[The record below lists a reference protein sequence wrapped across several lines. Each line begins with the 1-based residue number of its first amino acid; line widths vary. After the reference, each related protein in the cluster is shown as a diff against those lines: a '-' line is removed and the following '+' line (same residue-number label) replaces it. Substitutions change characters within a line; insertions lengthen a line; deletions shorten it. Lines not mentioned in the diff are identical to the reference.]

1 MSTPERAPFALRVS
15 LSLVRAI
22 RRLVPASIR
31 ADWVREWEAE
41 IQYKWSTINRR
52 QSAPSVVEG
61 WRDRADVVRRST
73 GAIADA
79 AWLRQQFTL
88 DHDIMRDVRYA
99 LRMLHRRPAMSALAV
114 LVLALGMGG
123 TVAVFSVV
131 DTLLLREMPYR
142 DGDRIATI
150 WLTNREH
157 PEERDG
163 VAPGAF
169 LDWRSRS
176 KAFETMAAEDPFSF
190 DYLIGPVP
198 MKLTGGLVTEGF
210 FEALGVKPLLGRA
223 FLPEE
228 HTDGK
233 SSVAILSYG
242 TWQRMFG
249 GRSSIVGEK
258 VTFENGT
265 YEIVGV
271 LPRWFRPV
279 LQDMVREEEIW
290 APKVLQKFEYDNRR
304 TRYWRVVGRL
314 APEVGM
320 GEARAELSTISAQ
333 LAREYPNTLTNMTAT
348 LAPLRDHLAG
358 PIREPLR
365 VVFGAV
371 VLVLLLG
378 CANVAS
384 LLLARA
390 ADRQR
395 EFALRAAVGA
405 SAWRMIRQTLVE
417 SVVLSTL
424 ACLAGLAVAHGAIS
438 GLVAVG
444 SSTVP
449 QLGELAL
456 DQRLIAFAFAGAIVT
471 AILVGLW
478 PAVRLARR
486 ATRDELAQSGA
497 GTTGGTDRRRFV
509 SALVVCE
516 VALALVLLVS
526 AGLLIRSFTTL
537 AGVDPGFAKANVAV
551 VQVFPYGARYQTAE
565 QRQTFFDQALDRM
578 RTVAGVERAGL
589 VSAMPFGA
597 ANINI
602 EGGFR
607 VEGRPELPEG
617 DRPSAF
623 LTVATAD
630 YFRAME
636 IPLKQGRVFNDDDR
650 ANGALVALV
659 NDKIAERFWP
669 GESPVNQRVSVNWLG
684 RWRTLQ
690 VVGVVGRLRHEALDR
705 DARAEVFMAL
715 SQTPFGSLTF
725 VVRTTGDAAALIP
738 ALRAR
743 IWEVD
748 GSLPIYDASTV
759 SALVAQTLA
768 ARRFVTNLLTVLAG
782 LAFLLAT
789 LGIYGMLV
797 FSTAQRTREIGIR
810 IAVGGKAQDIV
821 RLVIGESARLIA
833 AGVGLGLLGSLAAAR
848 LVAALLYSTSPTDPV
863 TLAAT
868 TLMLAAVALF
878 ACYVPARRATRID
891 PLNALR
897 AQ

>member
-1 MSTPERAPFALRVS
+1 MTFHREPLALR
-15 LSLVRAI
+15 LSLGLIRAL
-22 RRLVPASIR
+22 RRLVPAVIR
-31 ADWVREWEAE
+31 DEWVREWEAE
-41 IQYKWSTINRR
+41 IQHKWSTMHGQQAVN
-52 QSAPSVVEG
+52 

-79 AWLRQQFTL
+79 AWLRQQFTF
-88 DHDIMRDVRYA
+88 DRDIMRDVRYA

-114 LVLALGMGG
+114 LVLSLGIGG
-123 TVAVFSVV
+123 TVAVFSVI
-131 DTLLLREMPYR
+131 DTLLLRDLPYR
-142 DGDRIATI
+142 DGDRIATV

-163 VAPGAF
+163 VAPGVF
-169 LDWRSRS
+169 LDWRNRSR
-176 KAFETMAAEDPFSF
+176 AFETIAAQDPFSF
-190 DYLIGPVP
+190 YYLDGPVP
-198 MKLTGGLVTEGF
+198 MTLVGGLVTEGF
-210 FEALGVKPLLGRA
+210 FEALGVQPLLGRT
-223 FLPEE
+223 FLREE
-228 HTDGK
+228 HTQGK
-233 SSVAILSYG
+233 SSVAIISYG
-242 TWQRMFG
+242 AWQRLFG
-249 GRSSIVGEK
+249 GRASIVGEK
-258 VTFENGT
+258 VAFDGRT

-271 LPRWFRPV
+271 LPRWFHPDM
-279 LQDMVREEEIW
+279 QDMVREEEIW
-290 APKVLQKFEYDNRR
+290 SPKVLQKLEFDNRR
-304 TRYWRVVGRL
+304 TRYWAVVGRL
-314 APEVGM
+314 APGVDM
-320 GEARAELSTISAQ
+320 SQARAELSTISSQ
-333 LAREYPNTLTNMTAT
+333 LAREYPNTLANMTAT
-348 LAPLRDHLAG
+348 LVPFRDHLAG

-395 EFALRAAVGA
+395 EFALRAAIGA

-424 ACLAGLAVAHGAIS
+424 ACLAGLAVAHAAIG
-438 GLVAVG
+438 GLVAIG

-456 DQRLIAFAFAGAIVT
+456 DWRLIAFAFGASIVT

-478 PAVRLARR
+478 PAIRLSRR

-497 GTTGGTDRRRFV
+497 GATGGHDRRRFV
-509 SALVVCE
+509 STLVVSE

-537 AGVDPGFAKANVAV
+537 ANVDPGFANANVAV
-551 VQVFPYGARYQTAE
+551 LQVFPYGSRYRTDD
-565 QRQTFFDQALDRM
+565 QRTLFFDQAIDRI
-578 RTVAGVERAGL
+578 RAVAGVERAGL

-602 EGGFR
+602 EGGFK
-607 VEGRPELPEG
+607 VEGRPELPEA

-630 YFRAME
+630 YFRAMD
-636 IPLKQGRVFNDDDR
+636 IDLKQGRVFSDEDR
-650 ANGALVALV
+650 PNGTLVGLV

-669 GESPVNQRVSVNWLG
+669 GQNPLNQRISVNWLG

-705 DARAEVFMAL
+705 DARAEVFMPL

-725 VVRTTGDAAALIP
+725 VVRTTGDAAAMIP

-748 GSLPIYDASTV
+748 SSLPIYDASTV
-759 SALVAQTLA
+759 RALVAETLA

-810 IAVGGKAQDIV
+810 MAVGGKAGDILS
-821 RLVIGESARLIA
+821 LVLGESARLISI
-833 AGVGLGLLGSLAAAR
+833 GLVVGLLGSMAAAR
-848 LVAALLYSTSPTDPV
+848 LLAALLYSTSPTDPL

-868 TLMLAAVALF
+868 TILLAAVALL
-878 ACYVPARRATRID
+878 ACYVPARRATKID
-891 PLNALR
+891 PLTALR
-897 AQ
+897 T

>member
-1 MSTPERAPFALRVS
+1 MPHHHRNPLALR
-15 LSLVRAI
+15 LSLGLIRAF
-22 RRLVPASIR
+22 RRLVPAVIR
-31 ADWVREWEAE
+31 DEWVREWEAE
-41 IQYKWSTINRR
+41 IQHKWSTVN
-52 QSAPSVVEG
+52 QQQPAD

-79 AWLRQQFTL
+79 AWLRQQFTF

-99 LRMLHRRPAMSALAV
+99 LRMLHRRPAMSMLAI
-114 LVLALGMGG
+114 LVLSLGIGG
-123 TVAVFSVV
+123 TVAVFSVI
-131 DTLLLREMPYR
+131 DTLLLRDLPYR
-142 DGDRIATI
+142 EADRVATV
-150 WLTNREH
+150 WLTNKEH

-163 VAPGAF
+163 VAPGVF
-169 LDWRSRS
+169 LDWRNRS
-176 KAFETMAAEDPFSF
+176 NTFETIAAETPESF
-190 DYLIGPVP
+190 DYLDGPVP
-198 MKLTGGLVTEGF
+198 RTLVGGVVTEGF
-210 FEALGVKPLLGRA
+210 FEALGVQPLLGRT
-223 FLPEE
+223 FLREE

-233 SSVAILSYG
+233 SSVAIISYG
-242 TWQRMFG
+242 TWQRLFG
-249 GRSSIVGEK
+249 GRASIVGEK
-258 VTFENGT
+258 VTFENRT
-265 YEIVGV
+265 FEIVGV
-271 LPRWFRPV
+271 LPRWFHPAM
-279 LQDMVREEEIW
+279 QNMVREEEIW

-304 TRYWRVVGRL
+304 TRYWSVVARL
-314 APEVGM
+314 APGVDM
-320 GEARAELSTISAQ
+320 GQARAELSTISSQ
-333 LAREYPNTLTNMTAT
+333 LAREFPNTLTNMTAT
-348 LAPLRDHLAG
+348 VVPFRDHLAG

-395 EFALRAAVGA
+395 EFALRAAIGA
-405 SAWRMIRQTLVE
+405 SGWRMVRQTLVE
-417 SVVLSTL
+417 SLVLSTL
-424 ACLAGLAVAHGAIS
+424 ACLAGLAVAHAAIN

-449 QLGELAL
+449 QLGELTL
-456 DQRLIAFAFAGAIVT
+456 DLRLMAFALGASVVT

-478 PAVRLARR
+478 PAVRLSRR

-497 GTTGGTDRRRFV
+497 GTTGGHDRRRFV
-509 SALVVCE
+509 STLVISE

-537 AGVDPGFAKANVAV
+537 ASVNPGFSEANVAIL
-551 VQVFPYGARYQTAE
+551 QVFPYGPRYRTNE
-565 QRQTFFDQALDRM
+565 HRQVFFDQALDRI
-578 RTVAGVERAGL
+578 RALAGVERAGL
-589 VSAMPFGA
+589 VSAMPFA
-597 ANINI
+597 PANINI
-602 EGGFR
+602 EGGFK
-607 VEGRPELPEG
+607 VEGRPELPEA
-617 DRPSAF
+617 DRPSVF
-623 LTVATAD
+623 LSVATAD
-630 YFRAME
+630 YFRAMD
-636 IPLKQGRVFNDDDR
+636 IQLTQGRVFNDEDR
-650 ANGALVALV
+650 PNGALVAVV

-669 GESPVNQRVSVNWLG
+669 GENPVNQRISVNWLG

-705 DARAEVFMAL
+705 EARAEVFMAL
-715 SQTPFGSLTF
+715 SQTPFGSMTF

-738 ALRAR
+738 SLRSR

-748 GSLPIYDASTV
+748 GTLPIYDASTV
-759 SALVAQTLA
+759 SALVADTLA

-797 FSTAQRTREIGIR
+797 FSTSQRTREIGIR
-810 IAVGGKAQDIV
+810 LAVGGKARDILS
-821 RLVIGESARLIA
+821 LVLAESARLIA
-833 AGVGLGLLGSLAAAR
+833 VGVFLGLLGSLAAAR
-848 LVAALLYSTSPTDPV
+848 LLAALLYSTSPTDPL

-868 TLMLAAVALF
+868 TILLASVALF

-891 PLNALR
+891 PLSALR

>member
-1 MSTPERAPFALRVS
+1 M
-15 LSLVRAI
+15 I
-22 RRLVPASIR
+22 R
-31 ADWVREWEAE
+31 DEWVREWEAE
-41 IQYKWSTINRR
+41 IQHKWTTANRR
-52 QSAPSVVEG
+52 GPAD

-79 AWLRQQFTL
+79 AWLRQQFTF
-88 DHDIMRDVRYA
+88 DRDIMRDVRYA

-114 LVLALGMGG
+114 LVLSLGIGG
-123 TVAVFSVV
+123 TVAVFSVI
-131 DTLLLREMPYR
+131 DTLLLRDLPYR
-142 DGDRIATI
+142 EADRIATV

-163 VAPGAF
+163 VAPGVF

-176 KAFETMAAEDPFSF
+176 KTFAAIAAEDPFTF
-190 DYLIGPVP
+190 DYLDGPVP
-198 MKLTGGLVTEGF
+198 TTLVGGLVTEGF
-210 FEALGVKPLLGRA
+210 FEALGVQPLLGRT

-228 HTDGK
+228 HTEGK
-233 SSVAILSYG
+233 SSVAIIGYG
-242 TWQRMFG
+242 TWQRLFG
-249 GRSSIVGEK
+249 GRASIVGEK
-258 VTFENGT
+258 VAFESRT

-271 LPRWFRPV
+271 LPRWFHPSM
-279 LQDMVREEEIW
+279 QDLVREEEVF
-290 APKVLQKFEYDNRR
+290 APKVLQTFEYDNRR
-304 TRYWRVVGRL
+304 TRYWSVVARL
-314 APEVGM
+314 APGVDM
-320 GEARAELSTISAQ
+320 GQARAELSTISSQ
-333 LAREYPNTLTNMTAT
+333 LAREFPNTLGNMTAT
-348 LAPLRDHLAG
+348 LVPFRDHLAG

-395 EFALRAAVGA
+395 EFALRAAIGA
-405 SAWRMIRQTLVE
+405 SGWRMIRQTLVE
-417 SVVLSTL
+417 SLVLSTL
-424 ACLAGLAVAHGAIS
+424 ACLAGLAVAHTAIN

-449 QLGELAL
+449 QLGELSL
-456 DQRLIAFAFAGAIVT
+456 DLRLMAFALGASVVT

-478 PAVRLARR
+478 PAVRLSRR

-497 GTTGGTDRRRFV
+497 GTTGGHDRRRFV
-509 SALVVCE
+509 STLVVSE

-537 AGVDPGFAKANVAV
+537 ASVNPGFSESNVAIL
-551 VQVFPYGARYQTAE
+551 QVFPYGPRYRTDE
-565 QRQTFFDQALDRM
+565 QRQVFFDQAIDRI
-578 RTVAGVERAGL
+578 RSVAGVERAGL
-589 VSAMPFGA
+589 VSAMPFAA

-602 EGGFR
+602 EGGFK
-607 VEGRPELPEG
+607 VEGRPELPEA
-617 DRPSAF
+617 DQPSTF

-630 YFRAME
+630 YFRAMD
-636 IPLKQGRVFNDDDR
+636 IHLKQGRVFNDEDR
-650 ANGALVALV
+650 PNGTLVALV

-669 GESPVNQRVSVNWLG
+669 GESPLNQRISVNWLG

-705 DARAEVFMAL
+705 DARAEVFMPL
-715 SQTPFGSLTF
+715 SQTPFGSMTF
-725 VVRTTGDAAALIP
+725 VVRTTGDAAAMIP
-738 ALRAR
+738 ALRSR

-748 GSLPIYDASTV
+748 RSLPIYDASTV
-759 SALVAQTLA
+759 SALVAETLA

-797 FSTAQRTREIGIR
+797 FSTTQRTREIGIR
-810 IAVGGKAQDIV
+810 MAVGGKAGDILS
-821 RLVIGESARLIA
+821 LVLGESARLIA
-833 AGVGLGLLGSLAAAR
+833 AGLVIGLLGSLAAAR
-848 LVAALLYSTSPTDPV
+848 LLSALLYSTSPTDPL

-868 TLMLAAVALF
+868 TALLATVALL

-891 PLNALR
+891 PLSALR

>member
-1 MSTPERAPFALRVS
+1 MPQHRSEPLALR
-15 LSLVRAI
+15 LSLGLIRVF
-22 RRLVPASIR
+22 RRLVPAVIR
-31 ADWVREWEAE
+31 DEWVREWEAE
-41 IQYKWSTINRR
+41 IQHKWSVVNRR
-52 QSAPSVVEG
+52 ETAD

-79 AWLRQQFTL
+79 AWLRQQFTF
-88 DHDIMRDVRYA
+88 DRDIMRDVRYA
-99 LRMLHRRPAMSALAV
+99 LRMLHRRRAMSALAV
-114 LVLALGMGG
+114 LVLSLGIGG
-123 TVAVFSVV
+123 TVAVFSVI
-131 DTLLLREMPYR
+131 DTLLLRDLPYQ
-142 DGDRIATI
+142 DGDRIATV

-163 VAPGAF
+163 VAPGVF
-169 LDWRSRS
+169 LDWRNRS
-176 KAFETMAAEDPFSF
+176 SAFETIAAQDPFSF
-190 DYLIGPVP
+190 YYLDGPVP
-198 MKLTGGLVTEGF
+198 MTLTGGLVTEGF
-210 FEALGVKPLLGRA
+210 FEALGVQPLLGRT
-223 FLPEE
+223 FLRDE
-228 HTDGK
+228 HTQGT
-233 SSVAILSYG
+233 SSVAIISYG
-242 TWQRMFG
+242 AWQRLFG
-249 GRSSIVGEK
+249 GRASIVGEK
-258 VTFENGT
+258 VAFDGRT

-271 LPRWFRPV
+271 LPRWFHPNM
-279 LQDMVREEEIW
+279 QDMVREEEIW
-290 APKVLQKFEYDNRR
+290 APKVLQKLEFDNRR
-304 TRYWRVVGRL
+304 TRYWTVVARL
-314 APEVGM
+314 APGVDM
-320 GEARAELSTISAQ
+320 SQARAELSTISSQ
-333 LAREYPNTLTNMTAT
+333 LAREYPNTLANMTAT
-348 LAPLRDHLAG
+348 LVPFRDHLAG

-395 EFALRAAVGA
+395 EFALRAAIGA

-424 ACLAGLAVAHGAIS
+424 ACLAGLAVAHAAIG

-456 DQRLIAFAFAGAIVT
+456 DWRLIAFAFGASIVT

-478 PAVRLARR
+478 PAIRLSRR

-497 GTTGGTDRRRFV
+497 GTTGGHDRRRFV
-509 SALVVCE
+509 STLVVSE

-537 AGVDPGFAKANVAV
+537 ANVDPGFANANVAV
-551 VQVFPYGARYQTAE
+551 LQVFPYGSRYRTDD
-565 QRQTFFDQALDRM
+565 QRKLFFDQAVDRI
-578 RTVAGVERAGL
+578 RAVAGVERAGL

-602 EGGFR
+602 QGGFT
-607 VEGRPELPEG
+607 VEGRPELPER

-636 IPLKQGRVFNDDDR
+636 IHLKHGRVFNDEDHP
-650 ANGALVALV
+650 NGTLVALV

-669 GESPVNQRVSVNWLG
+669 GESPVNQRISVNWLG

-690 VVGVVGRLRHEALDR
+690 VVGVVARLRHEALDR
-705 DARAEVFMAL
+705 DARAEVFMPL

-725 VVRTTGDAAALIP
+725 VVRTTGDAAAMIP

-748 GSLPIYDASTV
+748 SSLPIYDASTV
-759 SALVAQTLA
+759 KALVAETLA

-797 FSTAQRTREIGIR
+797 FSTTQRTREIGIR
-810 IAVGGKAQDIV
+810 MAVGGKATDILS
-821 RLVIGESARLIA
+821 LVLGESARLIA
-833 AGVGLGLLGSLAAAR
+833 AGVFLGLLGSLAAAR
-848 LVAALLYSTSPTDPV
+848 LLAALLYSTSPTDPL

-868 TLMLAAVALF
+868 TLLLAAVALL
-878 ACYVPARRATRID
+878 ACYVPARRATRIN
-891 PLNALR
+891 PLSALR

>member
-1 MSTPERAPFALRVS
+1 MAQHREPLALR
-15 LSLVRAI
+15 LSFGLIRAFK
-22 RRLVPASIR
+22 RLVPAVIR
-31 ADWVREWEAE
+31 DEWVREWEAE
-41 IQYKWSTINRR
+41 IQHKWCTLNRR
-52 QSAPSVVEG
+52 QPAA

-79 AWLRQQFTL
+79 AWLRQQFTF
-88 DHDIMRDVRYA
+88 DRDIMRDVRYA

-114 LVLALGMGG
+114 LVLSLGIGG
-123 TVAVFSVV
+123 TVAVFSVI
-131 DTLLLREMPYR
+131 DTLLLRDLPYR
-142 DGDRIATI
+142 DADRIATV

-163 VAPGAF
+163 VAPGVF

-176 KAFETMAAEDPFSF
+176 KAFESIAAEDPFSF
-190 DYLIGPVP
+190 DYLEGPVP
-198 MKLTGGLVTEGF
+198 TTLIGGLVTEGF
-210 FEALGVKPLLGRA
+210 FEALGVTPLLGRT

-233 SSVAILSYG
+233 SSVAIISYG
-242 TWQRMFG
+242 AWQRLFG
-249 GRSSIVGEK
+249 GRASIVGER
-258 VTFENGT
+258 VPFESRT

-271 LPRWFRPV
+271 LPRWFHPG

-304 TRYWRVVGRL
+304 VRYWGVVARL
-314 APEVGM
+314 APGVDIGQ
-320 GEARAELSTISAQ
+320 ARVELATLSSQ
-333 LAREYPNTLTNMTAT
+333 LSREFPNTLTNMTAT
-348 LAPLRDHLAG
+348 IVPLRDHLAG
-358 PIREPLR
+358 AIREPLR

-395 EFALRAAVGA
+395 EFALRAAIGA
-405 SAWRMIRQTLVE
+405 SGWRMIRQTLVE

-424 ACLAGLAVAHGAIS
+424 ACLAGLAVAHIAIG

-444 SSTVP
+444 SSSVP

-456 DQRLIAFAFAGAIVT
+456 DGRLMAFALGASIVT

-478 PAVRLARR
+478 PAIRLSTR

-497 GTTGGTDRRRFV
+497 GTTGGRERRRFV
-509 SALVVCE
+509 SALVVSE

-537 AGVDPGFAKANVAV
+537 AAVDPGFGKANVAIL
-551 VQVFPYGARYQTAE
+551 QVFPYGPRYRTDS
-565 QRQTFFDQALDRM
+565 QRQVFFDQSIERIRAL
-578 RTVAGVERAGL
+578 AGVERAGL
-589 VSAMPFGA
+589 VSAMPFSA

-602 EGGFR
+602 EGGFK
-607 VEGRPELPEG
+607 VEGRPEMPVA
-617 DRPSAF
+617 DRPSTF

-630 YFRAME
+630 YFRAMD
-636 IPLKQGRVFNDDDR
+636 IHLTLGRLFNDDDR
-650 ANGALVALV
+650 ANGTLVGLV
-659 NDKIAERFWP
+659 NDKVAERFWP
-669 GESPVNQRVSVNWLG
+669 GASPINQRVSVNWLG
-684 RWRTLQ
+684 EWRTLQ

-705 DARAEVFMAL
+705 DARAEVFMPL
-715 SQTPFGSLTF
+715 SQTPFGSMTF
-725 VVRTTGDAAALIP
+725 VVRTTNDAAALIP
-738 ALRAR
+738 ALRSR

-748 GSLPIYDASTV
+748 RTLPIYDASTV
-759 SALVAQTLA
+759 STLVAQTLA

-782 LAFLLAT
+782 LACLLAT

-797 FSTAQRTREIGIR
+797 FSTTQRTREIGIR
-810 IAVGGKAQDIV
+810 IAVGGKARDILS
-821 RLVIGESARLIA
+821 LVLGESARLIA
-833 AGVGLGLLGSLAAAR
+833 VGLLLGLLGAMAAAR
-848 LVAALLYSTSPTDPV
+848 VLAALLYSTSPTDPL

-868 TLMLAAVALF
+868 TLLLAAVALL

-891 PLNALR
+891 PLTALR
-897 AQ
+897 T

>member
-1 MSTPERAPFALRVS
+1 MSHRSEPLALR
-15 LSLVRAI
+15 LSLGLIRAF
-22 RRLVPASIR
+22 RKVVPAVIR
-31 ADWVREWEAE
+31 DEWVREWEAE
-41 IQYKWSTINRR
+41 IRHRWSTVNQRH
-52 QSAPSVVEG
+52 AVN
-61 WRDRADVVRRST
+61 WRDRADLVRRST
-73 GAIADA
+73 GAMADA
-79 AWLRQQFTL
+79 AWLRQQFTF
-88 DHDIMRDVRYA
+88 DRDIMRDVRYA
-99 LRMLHRRPAMSALAV
+99 LRMLHRQPALSALAV
-114 LVLALGMGG
+114 LVLSLGIGG
-123 TVAVFSVV
+123 TVAVFSVI
-131 DTLLLREMPYR
+131 DTLLLRDLPYQ
-142 DGDRIATI
+142 DANRIATV

-157 PEERDG
+157 PEEREG
-163 VAPGAF
+163 VAPGVF
-169 LDWRSRS
+169 LDWRTRS
-176 KAFETMAAEDPFSF
+176 TAFETIAAEDPFSF
-190 DYLIGPVP
+190 DYLEGPVP
-198 MKLTGGLVTEGF
+198 TTLIGGLVTEGF
-210 FEALGVKPLLGRA
+210 FEALGVKPMLGRT
-223 FLPEE
+223 FLREE
-228 HTDGK
+228 HIEGK
-233 SSVAILSYG
+233 SSVAIISYG
-242 TWQRMFG
+242 TWQRLFG

-258 VTFENGT
+258 VAFESRT

-271 LPRWFRPV
+271 LPRWFHPDM
-279 LQDMVREEEIW
+279 QHMVREEEIW

-304 TRYWRVVGRL
+304 TRYWTVVARL
-314 APEVGM
+314 APGVDLRQ
-320 GEARAELSTISAQ
+320 ARVELSTISSQ
-333 LAREYPNTLTNMTAT
+333 LARTFPNTLTNMTAT
-348 LAPLRDHLAG
+348 LVPFRDHLAG

-395 EFALRAAVGA
+395 EFALRAAIGA

-424 ACLAGLAVAHGAIS
+424 SCLAGLIVAHAAIS

-456 DQRLIAFAFAGAIVT
+456 DGRLMTFALGASILT

-478 PAVRLARR
+478 PAIRLSKR

-497 GTTGGTDRRRFV
+497 GTTGGRDRRRFV
-509 SALVVCE
+509 STLVVSE

-526 AGLLIRSFTTL
+526 AGLLIRSFNTL
-537 AGVDPGFAKANVAV
+537 ASVDPGFSEANVAV
-551 VQVFPYGARYQTAE
+551 LQVFPYGPRYRTDA
-565 QRQTFFDQALDRM
+565 QRQVFFDQALDRI
-578 RTVAGVERAGL
+578 RAVAGVERAGL

-602 EGGFR
+602 EGGFK
-607 VEGRPELPEG
+607 VEGRPELPEA

-630 YFRAME
+630 YFRAMD
-636 IPLKQGRVFNDDDR
+636 IQLKHGRVFNDDDR
-650 ANGALVALV
+650 MNGTLVGLI

-669 GESPVNQRVSVNWLG
+669 GESPIDQRISVNWLG

-705 DARAEVFMAL
+705 DARAEVFMPL
-715 SQTPFGSLTF
+715 SQTPFGSMTF
-725 VVRTTGDAAALIP
+725 VVRTRGDAAALIP
-738 ALRAR
+738 SLRSR

-748 GSLPIYDASTV
+748 GNLPIYDAATV
-759 SALVAQTLA
+759 SALVAHTLA
-768 ARRFVTNLLTVLAG
+768 ARRFVTNLLSVLAG

-797 FSTAQRTREIGIR
+797 FSTTQRTREIGIR
-810 IAVGGKAQDIV
+810 MAVGGKAGDILA
-821 RLVIGESARLIA
+821 LVLGESARLISI
-833 AGVGLGLLGSLAAAR
+833 GLVVGLLGSMAAAR
-848 LVAALLYSTSPTDPV
+848 LLAALLYSTSPTDPL

-868 TLMLAAVALF
+868 TILLAAVALL

-891 PLNALR
+891 PLTAL
-897 AQ
+897 QT